1 MRRTASERRLA
12 AGLRSTLASCWT
24 LDEDVVFL
32 NHGSFGACPS
42 RVIEKR
48 IELVRELERQP
59 LDFLV
64 RNYPARL
71 FEQIAFLEGFTGA
84 QKGSIALIPNA
95 TSGVN
100 TVLRS
105 IPLEKGDE
113 VVFGSHEYFATRNA
127 AVFHSSGAGAKAVE
141 VVMPF
146 PVSGDGEVL
155 DAVMAKVTGRTRLV
169 VLDHVTSATGL
180 VLDIAPLVR
189 ELGWRGID
197 VLIDG
202 AHAPGMIPLNLSSLG
217 AAYYTGNCHK
227 WMCAPK
233 VCAFLYVRPDRQ
245 SLVHPLA
252 VSHLPA
258 DFESPASAFQ
268 LEFMWNG
275 TWDPTAALCVEAAAS
290 EVASLVPGGWPEVMA
305 SNRVKVLEG
314 RALLSRL
321 LGIEPPAPE
330 KMIGSLASLPLP
342 WRGMPLPVPHFA
354 WVDPLQEWLRRERGI
369 EVLITALPGQRLRLL
384 RISAQ
389 LYNGPGEYEYLARSI
404 LEAPAGLL

>member
-1 MRRTASERRLA
+1 MSRAASGRRA
-12 AGLRSTLASCWT
+12 AGLRSALASNWT

-48 IELVRELERQP
+48 LELIRELESQP

-64 RNYPARL
+64 QRYPARL
-71 FEQIAFLEGFTGA
+71 FEQIAFLEDFTGA
-84 QKGSIALIPNA
+84 QKGSLALVPNA

-105 IPLEKGDE
+105 IRFEKGDE
-113 VVFGSHEYFATRNA
+113 VIFGSHEYFATRNA
-127 AVFHSSGAGAKAVE
+127 AVFHSLSAGAKAVE
-141 VVMPF
+141 AALPF
-146 PVSGDGEVL
+146 PLSDDSEVR
-155 DAVMAKVTGRTRLV
+155 DAVMAKVTSRTRLV

-245 SLVHPLA
+245 GLVHPLA
-252 VSHLPA
+252 LSHVRE

-290 EVASLVPGGWPEVMA
+290 EVASLLPGGWPEVME
-305 SNRVKVLEG
+305 SNRSKVLEG
-314 RALLSRL
+314 RAVLSRM
-321 LGIEPPAPE
+321 LGIEPPVPE
-330 KMIGSLASLPLP
+330 EMIGSLASLPLP

-354 WVDPLQEWLRRERGI
+354 WIDPLQEWLRRERGI
-369 EVLITALPGQRLRLL
+369 EVLITALPGQELRLL
-384 RISAQ
+384 RVSAQ